1 MSEICTE
8 RLRLRP
14 WTREDR
20 ALYAAMNADPTVMRY
35 ETGRLTRAESDA
47 RADEIDHIRS
57 ELGGLGMYASDLRL
71 TGETIGFT
79 VVLAVTDDL
88 PCWPATQIGW
98 RLVPSMWG
106 NGYATEAA
114 RALARRA
121 FEDLGIAEII
131 AFSVASN
138 RRSVAVMHRLGM
150 VRLSAEDFVHPEFA
164 ATDPRRHHV
173 LYRLSA
179 P

>member
-1 MSEICTE
+1 MSKILTE
-8 RLRLRP
+8 RLHLRP
-14 WTREDR
+14 WIPDDR
-20 ALYAAMNADPTVMRY
+20 ALYAAMNDDPAVMTY
-35 ETGRLTRAESDA
+35 ETGRLTRVESDA
-47 RADEIDHIRS
+47 RADEIDRIRS
-57 ELGGLGMYASDLRL
+57 EFGGLGMYASDLRS

-114 RALARRA
+114 RALARQA
-121 FEDLGIAEII
+121 FADLGLAEIV

-164 ATDPRRHHV
+164 ASDPRRHHV
-173 LYRLSA
+173 LYQLSA
-179 P
+179 S